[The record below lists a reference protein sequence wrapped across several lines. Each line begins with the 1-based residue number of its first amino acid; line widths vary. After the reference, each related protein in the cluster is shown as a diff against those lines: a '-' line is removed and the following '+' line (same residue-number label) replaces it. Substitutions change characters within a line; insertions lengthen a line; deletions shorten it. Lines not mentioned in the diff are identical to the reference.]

1 MKAQRDEF
9 LDKLFEE
16 AVNDPSIILISV
28 DMGAPALDRW
38 RSDLPN
44 QFFSAGISEQNA
56 INVASGLAS
65 QRKKVFVYMM
75 ACWVA
80 RCFEQIRYSCAMSG
94 AKITIIGNGVGLG
107 YAPAGPAHEPT
118 EDIAYM
124 RSLLGLEII
133 SPASALQ
140 IPSLVEYLLNEPQL
154 TYVRLERNVPEL
166 IDEIVLGKGPLFVSN
181 FRANPYVFH
190 KSIESRKSNVTI
202 FSSGYML
209 DRSVKCADKLSGD
222 SLNTQV
228 IDVCKVTSL
237 NKKDFENL
245 IVDTDYVITIEEQTI
260 AGGFGSAILE
270 VLSEI
275 KLIPVLRIGIDNRY
289 IFENGTRESLLNE
302 NGLSIETISNRIKSF
317 AQSI

>member
-1 MKAQRDEF
+1 
-9 LDKLFEE
+9 
-16 AVNDPSIILISV
+16 
-28 DMGAPALDRW
+28 
-38 RSDLPN
+38 
-44 QFFSAGISEQNA
+44 
-56 INVASGLAS
+56 
-65 QRKKVFVYMM
+65 MM

-94 AKITIIGNGVGLG
+94 NKITIIGNGVGLG

-140 IPSLVEYLLNEPQL
+140 IPSLVEYLLNEPRL

-166 IDEIVLGKGPLFVSN
+166 IDKIVAGKGPLFVSN

-209 DRSVKCADKLSGD
+209 DRSVKCADKLSGE
-222 SLNTQV
+222 SLNAQV

-237 NKKDFENL
+237 NTEDFENL
-245 IVDTDYVITIEEQTI
+245 IVDTDYVVTIEEQTI

-275 KLIPVLRIGIDNRY
+275 KQVPVLRIGIDNRY

-302 NGLSIETISNRIKSF
+302 NGLSIETISNRIESF
-317 AQSI
+317 TR

>member
-1 MKAQRDEF
+1 LKAQRDEF

-16 AVNDPSIILISV
+16 AVNDSSIILISV

-65 QRKKVFVYMM
+65 QNKKVFVYMM

-94 AKITIIGNGVGLG
+94 NKITIIGNGVGLG

-140 IPSLVEYLLNEPQL
+140 IPSLVDYLLNEPRL

-166 IDEIVLGKGPLFVSN
+166 IDKIVAGKGPLFLSN

-209 DRSVKCADKLSGD
+209 DRSVECADKLSGE
-222 SLNTQV
+222 SLNAQV

-237 NKKDFENL
+237 NTEDFENL
-245 IVDTDYVITIEEQTI
+245 IVDTDYVVTIEEQTI

-275 KLIPVLRIGIDNRY
+275 KQVPVLRIGIDNRY

-302 NGLSIETISNRIKSF
+302 NGLSIETISNRINAF
-317 AQSI
+317 TQSL

>member
-16 AVNDPSIILISV
+16 AVIDPSIILISV

-65 QRKKVFVYMM
+65 QKKKVFVYMM

-94 AKITIIGNGVGLG
+94 AKITIVGNGVGLG

-133 SPASALQ
+133 SPASSLQ
-140 IPSLVEYLLNEPQL
+140 VPSLVEYLLSKPQL

-166 IDEIVLGKGPLFVSN
+166 IDEIILSKGPMFISN
-181 FRANPYVFH
+181 FVGKPYVFH
-190 KSIESRKSNVTI
+190 KSIESRKNIVTI

-209 DRSVKCADKLSGD
+209 DRAVKCAKKLSD
-222 SLNTQV
+222 DNISTQV
-228 IDVCKVTSL
+228 IDVCKITSL
-237 NKKDFENL
+237 KKEDFETLLN
-245 IVDTDYVITIEEQTI
+245 DTDFAVTIEEQTI

-270 VLSEI
+270 VLIEI
-275 KLIPVLRIGIDNRY
+275 KLIPVLRIGIDNRF

-317 AQSI
+317 TK

>member
-16 AVNDPSIILISV
+16 AVNDSSIILISV

-65 QRKKVFVYMM
+65 QNKKVFVYMM

-94 AKITIIGNGVGLG
+94 NKITIIGNGVGLG

-140 IPSLVEYLLNEPQL
+140 IPSLVDYLLNEPRL

-166 IDEIVLGKGPLFVSN
+166 IDKIVAGKGPLFLSN

-209 DRSVKCADKLSGD
+209 DRSVECADKLSGE
-222 SLNTQV
+222 SLNAQV

-237 NKKDFENL
+237 NTEDFENL
-245 IVDTDYVITIEEQTI
+245 IVDTDYVVTIEEQTI

-275 KLIPVLRIGIDNRY
+275 KQVPVLRIGIDNRY

-302 NGLSIETISNRIKSF
+302 NGLSIETISNRINAF
-317 AQSI
+317 TQSL

>member
-1 MKAQRDEF
+1 LKAQRDEF

-16 AVNDPSIILISV
+16 AVNDSSIILISV

-65 QRKKVFVYMM
+65 QNKKVFVYMM

-94 AKITIIGNGVGLG
+94 NKITIIGNGVGLG

-140 IPSLVEYLLNEPQL
+140 IPSLVEYLLNEPRL

-166 IDEIVLGKGPLFVSN
+166 IDKIVADKGPLFVSN
-181 FRANPYVFH
+181 FRTNPYVFH
-190 KSIESRKSNVTI
+190 KSIESRKIDVTI

-209 DRSVKCADKLSGD
+209 DRSVKCADKLSGEN
-222 SLNTQV
+222 LNAQV

-237 NKKDFENL
+237 NTEDFENL
-245 IVDTDYVITIEEQTI
+245 IVDTDYVVTIEEQTI

-275 KLIPVLRIGIDNRY
+275 KLIPVLRIGIDDRY

-302 NGLSIETISNRIKSF
+302 NGLSIETISNRIKAF
-317 AQSI
+317 AQSF

>member
-1 MKAQRDEF
+1 
-9 LDKLFEE
+9 
-16 AVNDPSIILISV
+16 
-28 DMGAPALDRW
+28 
-38 RSDLPN
+38 
-44 QFFSAGISEQNA
+44 
-56 INVASGLAS
+56 
-65 QRKKVFVYMM
+65 
-75 ACWVA
+75 
-80 RCFEQIRYSCAMSG
+80 MSG
-94 AKITIIGNGVGLG
+94 NKITIIGNGVGLG

-140 IPSLVEYLLNEPQL
+140 IPSLVEYLLNEPRL

-166 IDEIVLGKGPLFVSN
+166 IDKIVADKGPLFVSN
-181 FRANPYVFH
+181 FRTNPYVFH
-190 KSIESRKSNVTI
+190 KSIESRKSDVTI

-209 DRSVKCADKLSGD
+209 DRSVKCADKLSGEN
-222 SLNTQV
+222 LNAQV

-237 NKKDFENL
+237 NTEDFENL
-245 IVDTDYVITIEEQTI
+245 IVDTDYVVTIEEQTI

-275 KLIPVLRIGIDNRY
+275 KLIPVLRIGIDDRY

-302 NGLSIETISNRIKSF
+302 NGLSIETISNRIKAF
-317 AQSI
+317 AQSF